1 MTTHVIYY
9 RIKPSENTRDPLR
22 EISREDQEYLKRVMT
37 AYLMLPSVDPREE
50 FAAWFNMPNP
60 QLPSQPRKNYERN
73 SMRSMAEGVI
83 EKLSASPNR
92 RDLSPR
98 TCDGIETM
106 SQQIADCY
114 DRDLCPTIQF
124 RDATLKNM
132 PRLPAGFDKVFRKTT
147 T

>member
-1 MTTHVIYY
+1 MTTQIIYY
-9 RIKPSENTRDPLR
+9 RVKNSVNTKDPLR
-22 EISREDQEYLKRVMT
+22 EISLADQNYLRQVMT
-37 AYLMLPSVDPREE
+37 AYLMLPEADPREE
-50 FAAWFNMPNP
+50 FSAWFNMQNP

-73 SMRSMAEGVI
+73 SVRTMAEGVI
-83 EKLSASPNR
+83 NKLNQPPNK

-98 TCDGIETM
+98 TCEGIETI

-124 RDATLKNM
+124 RDASLKNM
-132 PRLPAGFDKVFRKTT
+132 PKLPAGFDKVFRKTT